1 MKLNCPPCLFLIQTL
16 AKKPLK
22 NLSLYNMLLGQF
34 VSEVLNPDE
43 IGPQQFEHLTEDQ
56 KLSLSIIENL
66 RMILTTR
73 RGSILHLPDFGISDI
88 LQIYLSSENPV
99 ESLKQEIKDVILKY
113 EPRISGV
120 QIQNS
125 EFDQK
130 TLRAALKIIIKVKDS
145 SNQEILLT
153 EFSTTGWTKVVFD
166 KDAK

>member
-1 MKLNCPPCLFLIQTL
+1 M
-16 AKKPLK
+16 K
-22 NLSLYNMLLGQF
+22 NLSLYNILLGHF
-34 VSEVLNPDE
+34 ISEVLNPDE
-43 IGPQQFEHLTEDQ
+43 IGPQQFEQLTEDQ

-113 EPRISGV
+113 EPRISEV
-120 QIQNS
+120 RMENS

-153 EFSTTGWTKVVFD
+153 EFSTTGWTKVVYDRDD
-166 KDAK
+166 K

>member
-1 MKLNCPPCLFLIQTL
+1 M
-16 AKKPLK
+16 K
-22 NLSLYNMLLGQF
+22 NLSLYNILLGQF
-34 VSEVLNPDE
+34 VSEVVNPDE

-88 LQIYLSSENPV
+88 LQIYLASDNPV
-99 ESLKQEIKDVILKY
+99 ESLKKEIREVILKY
-113 EPRISGV
+113 EPRVSEV

-130 TLRAALKIIIKVKDS
+130 TLRAALKIIIKLKDS
-145 SNQEILLT
+145 SNKEILLT
-153 EFSTTGWTKVVFD
+153 EFSTTGWTKVTLD
-166 KDAK
+166 KDSE

>member
-1 MKLNCPPCLFLIQTL
+1 MN
-16 AKKPLK
+16 
-22 NLSLYNMLLGQF
+22 NLSLYNILLGQF
-34 VSEVLNPDE
+34 VSEVVNPDE

-88 LQIYLSSENPV
+88 LQIYLASDNPV
-99 ESLKQEIKDVILKY
+99 ESLKKEIREVILKY
-113 EPRISGV
+113 EPRVSEV

-130 TLRAALKIIIKVKDS
+130 TLRASLKIIIKLKDS
-145 SNQEILLT
+145 SNKEILLT
-153 EFSTTGWTKVVFD
+153 EFSTTGWTKVTLD
-166 KDAK
+166 KDSE

>member
-1 MKLNCPPCLFLIQTL
+1 
-16 AKKPLK
+16 
-22 NLSLYNMLLGQF
+22 
-34 VSEVLNPDE
+34 
-43 IGPQQFEHLTEDQ
+43 
-56 KLSLSIIENL
+56 
-66 RMILTTR
+66 MILTTR

>member
-1 MKLNCPPCLFLIQTL
+1 LL
-16 AKKPLK
+16 LK
-22 NLSLYNMLLGQF
+22 NLSLYNILLGQF
-34 VSEVLNPDE
+34 ISEVLNPDE
-43 IGPQQFEHLTEDQ
+43 IGPQQFEQLTEDQ

-113 EPRISGV
+113 EPRISEV
-120 QIQNS
+120 RMENS

-153 EFSTTGWTKVVFD
+153 EFSTTGWTKVVYDRDD
-166 KDAK
+166 K

>member
-1 MKLNCPPCLFLIQTL
+1 M
-16 AKKPLK
+16 K
-22 NLSLYNMLLGQF
+22 NLSLYNILLGQF

-73 RGSILHLPDFGISDI
+73 RGSILHLPDYGISDI

-113 EPRISGV
+113 EPRISEV
-120 QIQNS
+120 RMENS
-125 EFDQK
+125 EFDRK

-153 EFSTTGWTKVVFD
+153 EFSTTGWTKVVYD
-166 KDAK
+166 KDD

>member
-1 MKLNCPPCLFLIQTL
+1 M
-16 AKKPLK
+16 K
-22 NLSLYNMLLGQF
+22 NLSLYNILLGQF
-34 VSEVLNPDE
+34 VSEVVNPDE

-88 LQIYLSSENPV
+88 LQIYLASDNPV
-99 ESLKQEIKDVILKY
+99 ESLKKEIREVILKY
-113 EPRISGV
+113 EPRISEV

-130 TLRAALKIIIKVKDS
+130 TLRASLKIIIKLKDS
-145 SNQEILLT
+145 SNKEILLT
-153 EFSTTGWTKVVFD
+153 EFSTTGWTKVTLD
-166 KDAK
+166 KDSE

>member
-1 MKLNCPPCLFLIQTL
+1 M
-16 AKKPLK
+16 K
-22 NLSLYNMLLGQF
+22 NLSLYNLLLGQF
-34 VSEVLNPDE
+34 ISEVLNPDE

-113 EPRISGV
+113 EPRISEV
-120 QIQNS
+120 RMENS
-125 EFDQK
+125 EFDRK
-130 TLRAALKIIIKVKDS
+130 TLRAALK
-145 SNQEILLT
+145 LLLKLKT
-153 EFSTTGWTKVVFD
+153 VQIRKYY
-166 KDAK
+166 

>member
-1 MKLNCPPCLFLIQTL
+1 MQ
-16 AKKPLK
+16 
-22 NLSLYNMLLGQF
+22 NLSLYNLLLGQF
-34 VSEVLNPDE
+34 ISEVLNPDE
-43 IGPQQFEHLTEDQ
+43 IGPQQFERLTEDQ

-113 EPRISGV
+113 EPRINE
-120 QIQNS
+120 IRIENS

-153 EFSTTGWTKVVFD
+153 EFSTTGWTKVVYD
-166 KDAK
+166 KDDE

>member
-1 MKLNCPPCLFLIQTL
+1 
-16 AKKPLK
+16 LK
-22 NLSLYNMLLGQF
+22 NLSLYNILLGQF
-34 VSEVLNPDE
+34 VAETVNPDE

-73 RGSILHLPDFGISDI
+73 RGSVLHLPDFGISDI
-88 LQIYLSSENPV
+88 LQIYLASDNPI
-99 ESLKQEIKDVILKY
+99 ESLKNEIRDVILKY
-113 EPRISGV
+113 EPRISEV
-120 QIQNS
+120 RIQNS

-130 TLRAALKIIIKVKDS
+130 TLRASLKIIIKVRDS

-166 KDAK
+166 KDSQ

>member
-1 MKLNCPPCLFLIQTL
+1 
-16 AKKPLK
+16 LK
-22 NLSLYNMLLGQF
+22 NLSLYNILLGQF
-34 VSEVLNPDE
+34 VSEVINPDE
-43 IGPQQFEHLTEDQ
+43 IGPLQFEHLTEDQ

-88 LQIYLSSENPV
+88 LQIYLVSDNPV
-99 ESLKQEIKDVILKY
+99 ESLKQEIKEVILKY
-113 EPRISGV
+113 EPRISDV

-130 TLRAALKIIIKVKDS
+130 TLRASLKIIIRVKDS
-145 SNQEILLT
+145 SNKEILLT

-166 KDAK
+166 KDSK

>member
-1 MKLNCPPCLFLIQTL
+1 M
-16 AKKPLK
+16 
-22 NLSLYNMLLGQF
+22 GQF
-34 VSEVLNPDE
+34 VSEVVNPDE

-88 LQIYLSSENPV
+88 LQIYLASDNPI
-99 ESLKQEIKDVILKY
+99 ESLKKEIREVILKY
-113 EPRISGV
+113 EPRVSEV

-130 TLRAALKIIIKVKDS
+130 TLRAALKIIIKLKDS
-145 SNQEILLT
+145 SNKEILLT
-153 EFSTTGWTKVVFD
+153 EFSTTGWTKVTLD
-166 KDAK
+166 KDSE

>member
-1 MKLNCPPCLFLIQTL
+1 M
-16 AKKPLK
+16 K
-22 NLSLYNMLLGQF
+22 NLSLYNVLLGQF

-88 LQIYLSSENPV
+88 LQIYLLSENPV

-113 EPRISGV
+113 EPRISEV
-120 QIQNS
+120 RMENS

-153 EFSTTGWTKVVFD
+153 EFSTTGWTKVVYD
-166 KDAK
+166 KDD